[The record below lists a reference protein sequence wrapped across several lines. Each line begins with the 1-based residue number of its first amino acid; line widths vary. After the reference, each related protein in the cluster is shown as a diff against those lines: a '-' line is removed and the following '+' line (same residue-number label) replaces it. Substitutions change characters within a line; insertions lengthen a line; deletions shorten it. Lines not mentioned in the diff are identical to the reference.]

1 MVVDVFDYPEEDAM
15 TLEEVVQRAIKESG
29 SISATARRLGLFAS
43 QSVSQWLQGRALP
56 SQDLEEPLAALANV
70 DLEELRRL
78 LRRLREDQARKR
90 RERRIGGPLWLPPEL
105 RPRRSRRRR
114 RSTTLVVAG
123 LSLAS
128 LAGAPGPR
136 PITAAAHVRE
146 IATDSMSSVELRRRR
161 VA

>member
-1 MVVDVFDYPEEDAM
+1 M
-15 TLEEVVQRAIKESG
+15 TLEEVVQRAIKECG
-29 SISATARRLGLFAS
+29 NISATARRLGLFAG
-43 QSVSQWLQGRALP
+43 QSVSQWLQGRSLP

-105 RPRRSRRRR
+105 RPQRSRRRR
-114 RSTTLVVAG
+114 RATALMMAG
-123 LSLAS
+123 LSLSA
-128 LAGAPGPR
+128 LAGAPGQR
-136 PITAAAHVRE
+136 PITGAAQVRE
-146 IATDSMSSVELRRRR
+146 IASEETSSVELRRRR

>member
-1 MVVDVFDYPEEDAM
+1 M
-15 TLEEVVQRAIKESG
+15 TLKEVVQRAVDRCGGIN
-29 SISATARRLGLFAS
+29 ATARRLGLFAG
-43 QSVSQWLQGRALP
+43 QSVSQWLQERTLP

-70 DLEELRRL
+70 DLEEFRRL
-78 LRRLREDQARKR
+78 LRWLREEQARKR

-114 RSTTLVVAG
+114 RASALVIAG

-128 LAGAPGPR
+128 FVGPPALR
-136 PITAAAHVRE
+136 PITAAAQGRE
-146 IATDSMSSVELRRRR
+146 IAADSTSSVHLRRRR

>member
-1 MVVDVFDYPEEDAM
+1 MR
-15 TLEEVVQRAIKESG
+15 LKEVVQRAVDRCGGIN
-29 SISATARRLGLFAS
+29 ATARRLGLFAG
-43 QSVSQWLQGRALP
+43 QSVSQWLQERTLP
-56 SQDLEEPLAALANV
+56 SQDLEEPLAALADV

-105 RPRRSRRRR
+105 RPQRSRRRR
-114 RSTTLVVAG
+114 RAAALVIAG

-128 LAGAPGPR
+128 LAGAPGQR
-136 PITAAAHVRE
+136 PITGAVQVRE
-146 IATDSMSSVELRRRR
+146 MTSEETSSVDLRRRR

>member
-1 MVVDVFDYPEEDAM
+1 M
-15 TLEEVVQRAIKESG
+15 TLEEVVQRAIKECG
-29 SISATARRLGLFAS
+29 NISATARRLGLFAG
-43 QSVSQWLQGRALP
+43 QSVSQWLQGRSLP

-105 RPRRSRRRR
+105 RPGRPRRRR
-114 RSTTLVVAG
+114 RGTAAVIIAG
-123 LSLAS
+123 LSLGS
-128 LAGAPGPR
+128 LAGAPGQR
-136 PITAAAHVRE
+136 PITGAVQVRE
-146 IATDSMSSVELRRRR
+146 IAADSMSSVELRRRR

>member
-1 MVVDVFDYPEEDAM
+1 M
-15 TLEEVVQRAIKESG
+15 TLEEVVQRAIKECG
-29 SISATARRLGLFAS
+29 NISATARRLGLFAG
-43 QSVSQWLQGRALP
+43 QSVSQWLQGRSLP

-105 RPRRSRRRR
+105 RPQRSRRRR
-114 RSTTLVVAG
+114 RATALVIAG
-123 LSLAS
+123 LSLTA
-128 LAGAPGPR
+128 LAGAPGQR
-136 PITAAAHVRE
+136 PITGAVQVRE
-146 IATDSMSSVELRRRR
+146 MASEETSSVKLRRRR

>member
-1 MVVDVFDYPEEDAM
+1 M
-15 TLEEVVQRAIKESG
+15 TLKEVVQRAVDRCGGIN
-29 SISATARRLGLFAS
+29 ATARRLGLFAG
-43 QSVSQWLQGRALP
+43 QSVSQWLQERTLP

-105 RPRRSRRRR
+105 RPRRSPRRRR
-114 RSTTLVVAG
+114 ASALVIAG
-123 LSLAS
+123 LSLTA
-128 LAGAPGPR
+128 LAGAPGQR
-136 PITAAAHVRE
+136 PITACSQGRE
-146 IATDSMSSVELRRRR
+146 IAADSTSSVELRRRR